1 MRFLVVR
8 SGLAQHAGMD
18 ATIAAGLIGAG
29 SAVLSSFLAGW
40 YTLRATKE
48 GLNRERQEAKLVGAF
63 EDILALRD
71 LELRYLDEIA
81 RLNQETPDGAKRR
94 MWAEHERNGGKKP
107 SPDAERARV
116 VRSIERYRP

>member
-1 MRFLVVR
+1 
-8 SGLAQHAGMD
+8 MD

-48 GLNRERQEAKLVGAF
+48 GLNRERQEAKLVSAF
-63 EDILALRD
+63 EDLLALRD

-81 RLNQETPDGAKRR
+81 KLRDETPEAAKRR
-94 MWAEHERNGGKKP
+94 LWAEHESHGGKKP
-107 SPDAERARV
+107 SPEAERARV
-116 VRSIERYRP
+116 IRFLERYRG

>member
-1 MRFLVVR
+1 
-8 SGLAQHAGMD
+8 MD

-48 GLNRERQEAKLVGAF
+48 GLNRERQEAKLVSAF

-71 LELRYLDEIA
+71 LEARYLEELA
-81 RLNQETPDGAKRR
+81 QLKAETPDATKRR
-94 MWAEHERNGGKKP
+94 IWAEHEKNGGKKP

-116 VRSIERYRP
+116 IRFLERYRA

>member
-1 MRFLVVR
+1 MR
-8 SGLAQHAGMD
+8 GMD

-71 LELRYLDEIA
+71 LELRYLEELA
-81 RLNQETPDGAKRR
+81 RLKGETPDAAKRR
-94 MWAEHERNGGKKP
+94 IWAEHENAGGKKP
-107 SPDAERARV
+107 SADAERARV
-116 VRSIERYRP
+116 VRFLERYRG